1 MKPLNLDNLTHN
13 PVLLAGTALMAGAG
27 LVTLA
32 SLAILLAALL
42 YNPDIQFQLN
52 LGGQST
58 NRVDPQTISQRNFF
72 GLAEAEPSI
81 VVEDLP
87 ETKLELVLRGAFAA
101 LEPANAGAIIEDKRK
116 VAQHYSIGDNV
127 PGDATL
133 KAIYADRVV
142 LARNGLLETLY
153 FPEEIDSGGID
164 SRFNTSSSGAGAI
177 TEETRQNKERRE
189 AIRERIRQL
198 RGRK

>member
-1 MKPLNLDNLTHN
+1 MPVSLDNFTRN

-27 LVTLA
+27 LVTLT
-32 SLAILLAALL
+32 SLGILLAALL
-42 YNPDIQFQLN
+42 YNPDIQLRLN
-52 LGGQST
+52 VGSQGSS
-58 NRVDPQTISQRNFF
+58 RVDPQSISQRNFF
-72 GLAEAEPSI
+72 GLAEAEPTI
-81 VVEDLP
+81 AVEDLP

-101 LEPANAGAIIEDKRK
+101 LEPAHAGAIIEDDRK
-116 VAQHYSIGDNV
+116 VAQHYAIGDAV

-153 FPEEIDSGGID
+153 FPEEIDTGGID
-164 SRFNTSSSGAGAI
+164 SRVNASPTQAGMDQ
-177 TEETRQNKERRE
+177 ESRKNKERRE

-198 RGRK
+198 RGR